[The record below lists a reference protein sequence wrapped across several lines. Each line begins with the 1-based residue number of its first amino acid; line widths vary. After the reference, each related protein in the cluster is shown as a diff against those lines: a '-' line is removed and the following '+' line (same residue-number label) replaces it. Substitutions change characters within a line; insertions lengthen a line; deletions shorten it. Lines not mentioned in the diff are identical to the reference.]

1 MPKIIALPEQRL
13 ALVAGQGVAEAVA
26 EVQLGGISGLSTAAE
41 AGLAADPA
49 VALFRSRSKAF
60 LAAMVTAS
68 VKDTPFNAAS
78 SRISLQVSSFP
89 MYRLLGVLAINY
101 LIGRFRNLDHG
112 RAR

>member
-1 MPKIIALPEQRL
+1 MHKVVALPEERL

-26 EVQLGGISGLSTAAE
+26 EVQLGGIPGPSTAAE
-41 AGLAADPA
+41 VGSAADAA
-49 VALFRSRSKAF
+49 VALVRSRSKAF

-89 MYRLLGVLAINY
+89 MYRLLAINY
-101 LIGRFRNLDHG
+101 LIGRFRDLDHG
-112 RAR
+112 GAR